1 MASPVYAPKKTK
13 GLGGGHFFWATLV
26 TAGIFILLPF
36 TQMITSFTDDRE
48 MLRTADISEPPPEL
62 PPPPEEEPPEEERQE
77 DKPDFEMEPEPIS
90 LTDLQVSLA
99 AGLGGF
105 GASLGVVNFDA
116 LGPSMDQLIFE
127 VRDLDRTPRVIRQGR
142 LEYPFELKRERIE
155 GFVRLKVI
163 IDERGRVR
171 VAEVLEASH
180 RAFVRAAVQAAEDS
194 LFETPT
200 RNGQAVRAY
209 YILPIRFSLR

>member
-1 MASPVYAPKKTK
+1 MSSPVYAPRKTR
-13 GLGGGHFFWATLV
+13 GLGGGHYFWATLV

-36 TQMITSFTDDRE
+36 TQMITSFNDDRE
-48 MLRTADISEPPPEL
+48 MLRTADVTEPPPEL
-62 PPPPEEEPPEEERQE
+62 PPPPEEEPPEEEQQE
-77 DKPDFEMEPEPIS
+77 ETPELESEPEPIS

-99 AGLGGF
+99 AGMGGF
-105 GASLGVVNFDA
+105 GANVGVVNFDA

-127 VRDLDRTPRVIRQGR
+127 VKDLDRTPRVIRQGR

-155 GFVRLKVI
+155 GLVRLKVI

-171 VAEVLEASH
+171 VAEVLEATN

-194 LFETPT
+194 LFESPT
-200 RNGQAVRAY
+200 RNGEAVKAY